1 MKFTKKNLKKI
12 VNEMCYTNCAY
23 AKGEKLYLLDPDSE
37 VFATD
42 LDCGVHPSN
51 LGRGFFKEC
60 EEFKKFDIE
69 QKNIILVTTGVFDKW
84 FLDKSFIQKL
94 NSIDHMEIS
103 VPDDYMKNN
112 LIEVVDPKTFEHND
126 EKLTDVQNVINQK
139 CPGKIVFITETQFD
153 EYYNNSIKN
162 WEE

>member
-1 MKFTKKNLKKI
+1 
-12 VNEMCYTNCAY
+12 
-23 AKGEKLYLLDPDSE
+23 
-37 VFATD
+37 
-42 LDCGVHPSN
+42 
-51 LGRGFFKEC
+51 
-60 EEFKKFDIE
+60 
-69 QKNIILVTTGVFDKW
+69 
-84 FLDKSFIQKL
+84 
-94 NSIDHMEIS
+94 MEIS